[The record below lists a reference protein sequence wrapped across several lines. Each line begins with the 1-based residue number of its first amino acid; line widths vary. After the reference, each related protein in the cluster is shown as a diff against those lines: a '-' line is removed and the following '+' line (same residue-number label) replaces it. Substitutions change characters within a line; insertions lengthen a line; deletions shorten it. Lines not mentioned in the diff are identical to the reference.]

1 MERYD
6 EMPVDPAGFE
16 GQSVLVI
23 GNGNAA
29 FETASNL
36 VGVANYIHVA
46 SKSQVKLTIETHYVG
61 DVRLTAQVGAVLE
74 GYQLKSLNGLLER
87 KFEKMED
94 MIYLEKD
101 EKGRI
106 HVRSFET
113 SSNAFH
119 TFVSPIDRC
128 ALISF

>member
-1 MERYD
+1 
-6 EMPVDPAGFE
+6 
-16 GQSVLVI
+16 
-23 GNGNAA
+23 
-29 FETASNL
+29 
-36 VGVANYIHVA
+36 
-46 SKSQVKLTIETHYVG
+46 
-61 DVRLTAQVGAVLE
+61 
-74 GYQLKSLNGLLER
+74 
-87 KFEKMED
+87 

-128 ALISF
+128 ASLIQLNSI